1 MANFSVSPGVTTSEI
16 DNTFLTGQPV
26 QAGAAIVGPTV
37 KGPVEIPTL
46 VTSYADYV
54 NRFGDVLISGSNT
67 YSYLTSISAYNYFN
81 NGGTSL
87 IVSRVVSGSYTP
99 AQSTTV
105 SNALTATPGTTASLS
120 FDASTIIT
128 GSATGS
134 FVCIRIELPG
144 VNDFYVSPN
153 SQDYNFFSNLS
164 DTYYSSSGASTN
176 ANTDNYMAVVTSII
190 NSPITDINSIGLS
203 SSYNSGTNIFTIYAS
218 SPGVSLNGVNLYK
231 NTFQGGAGT
240 FIGTLSG
247 GTPNISGN
255 ALVLETL
262 SEGVIMNSSSSLAS
276 DGTLASGSKDNI
288 RWEITNSN
296 TSSGAFNVIVRRGDD
311 KTNSKTILETWNNV
325 NLDPNSSRFIS
336 RVIGDQV
343 IEYNP
348 ATNQIDISAGSFTN
362 QSRYIRVK
370 TLNYLTPNYLNNS
383 GNPVS
388 AYTASIPLN
397 GSGSFTGATGDVKAG
412 ANFYDAI
419 NASNTQGLVAANYD
433 NMVNLLSN
441 KDDYQFNVLS
451 TPGLFDEYHTS
462 TISTIVTNTQ
472 LRGDNLYVVD
482 TVGYSGGV
490 TDAISQASTRDTSY
504 AATYWPWVRVIDP
517 GTGKQVWIPA
527 STLIPGVY
535 AYNDKVAAPW
545 FAPAGI
551 NRGGLSTVLKA
562 KVKLT
567 QGNRDELYENNINPI
582 ATFPKTGI
590 SVFGQKTLQKGAS
603 ALDRVNV
610 RRLMIE
616 LKSYIT
622 QIADTLVFEQNTITT
637 RNNFLS
643 RVNPYL
649 EAIQQ
654 KQGLYAF
661 RVIMD
666 ESNNTPDV
674 IDRNQLIGQIYVQ
687 PSRTAEFI
695 ALDFILLPT
704 GAQFPG

>member
-1 MANFSVSPGVTTSEI
+1 
-16 DNTFLTGQPV
+16 
-26 QAGAAIVGPTV
+26 
-37 KGPVEIPTL
+37 
-46 VTSYADYV
+46 
-54 NRFGDVLISGSNT
+54 
-67 YSYLTSISAYNYFN
+67 
-81 NGGTSL
+81 
-87 IVSRVVSGSYTP
+87 
-99 AQSTTV
+99 
-105 SNALTATPGTTASLS
+105 
-120 FDASTIIT
+120 
-128 GSATGS
+128 
-134 FVCIRIELPG
+134 
-144 VNDFYVSPN
+144 
-153 SQDYNFFSNLS
+153 
-164 DTYYSSSGASTN
+164 
-176 ANTDNYMAVVTSII
+176 
-190 NSPITDINSIGLS
+190 
-203 SSYNSGTNIFTIYAS
+203 
-218 SPGVSLNGVNLYK
+218 
-231 NTFQGGAGT
+231 
-240 FIGTLSG
+240 
-247 GTPNISGN
+247 
-255 ALVLETL
+255 
-262 SEGVIMNSSSSLAS
+262 MNSSSSLAS
-276 DGTLASGSKDNI
+276 DGTLASGSKDNV
-288 RWEITNSN
+288 RWEITNAN

-348 ATNQIDISAGSFTN
+348 ATNQIDISAGSFAN

-370 TLNYLTPNYLNNS
+370 TLNYLTPNYLDNS

-419 NASNTQGLVAANYD
+419 NASNTQGLVAANYT

-451 TPGLFDEYHTS
+451 TPGLFDEYHPS

>member
-26 QAGAAIVGPTV
+26 QAGAAIIGPTV

-67 YSYLTSISAYNYFN
+67 YSYLTSLSAYNYFN

-87 IVSRVVSGSYTP
+87 IVARVVSGSYAP

-105 SNALTATPGTTASLS
+105 TNGLVATPGATASVAI
-120 FDASTIIT
+120 DAVTNFT
-128 GSATGS
+128 NFATGS
-134 FVCIRIELPG
+134 FVGIRISTSD
-144 VNDFYVSPN
+144 NDFWVIPN
-153 SQDYNFFSNLS
+153 SSNVNFFNNLS
-164 DTYYSSSGASTN
+164 DIYYTSSGATTN
-176 ANTDNYMAVVTSII
+176 NNVTNYMNAVVSTI
-190 NSPITDINSIGLS
+190 NNPAADFDNIGLTASFS
-203 SSYNSGTNIFTIYAS
+203 SPTLTISAT
-218 SPGVSLNGVNLYK
+218 SPGVSFNGIGIYSSAP
-231 NTFQGGAGT
+231 AGNSGN
-240 FIGTLSG
+240 IVGTLSG
-247 GTPNISGN
+247 GTNSILAN

-262 SEGVIMNSSSSLAS
+262 SEGIIMNSSSSLAS
-276 DGTLASGSKDNI
+276 DGTLASGSKDNV
-288 RWEITNSN
+288 RWEITNAN
-296 TSSGAFNVIVRRGDD
+296 TSSGTFNVIVRRGDD

-348 ATNQIDISAGSFTN
+348 TTNQIDISAGSFTN
-362 QSRYIRVK
+362 QSRYVRVK
-370 TLNYLTPNYLNNS
+370 TLNYLTPNYLDNS

-535 AYNDKVAAPW
+535 AYNDRVAAPW

-610 RRLMIE
+610 RRLLIE
-616 LKSYIT
+616 LKAYIS

-637 RNNFLS
+637 RNNFVS

-661 RVIMD
+661 KVIMD
-666 ESNNTPDV
+666 ETINTPDV

-687 PSRTAEFI
+687 PARTAEFI
-695 ALDFILLPT
+695 ALDFILQPT
-704 GAQFPG
+704 GATFPG

>member
-87 IVSRVVSGSYTP
+87 IVSRVVSGSYAP

-105 SNALTATPGTTASLS
+105 SNALTATPGATASVAINAVTN
-120 FDASTIIT
+120 FI

-134 FVCIRIELPG
+134 LIGVRISTSD
-144 VNDFYVSPN
+144 NDFWVVPN
-153 SQDYNFFSNLS
+153 NFNINSFNNLS
-164 DTYYSSSGASTN
+164 DIYYTSSGATTN
-176 ANTDNYMAVVTSII
+176 DNLTNYMNAVVSTI
-190 NSPITDINSIGLS
+190 NNPAADFDNIGLTAS
-203 SSYNSGTNIFTIYAS
+203 FS
-218 SPGVSLNGVNLYK
+218 SPTLTISATTPGTSFNGIGVFSGAPA
-231 NTFQGGAGT
+231 GGAGALV
-240 FIGTLSG
+240 GTLSG
-247 GTPNISGN
+247 GTNSVSAN

-262 SEGVIMNSSSSLAS
+262 SEGIIMNSSSSLAS
-276 DGTLASGSKDNI
+276 DGTLASGSKDNV

-348 ATNQIDISAGSFTN
+348 ATNQIDISAGSFAN

-370 TLNYLTPNYLNNS
+370 TLNYLTPNYLDNS

-433 NMVNLLSN
+433 DMVNLLSN

-451 TPGLFDEYHTS
+451 TPGLFDEYHPS

>member
-26 QAGAAIVGPTV
+26 QAGAAIIGPTV

-87 IVSRVVSGSYTP
+87 IVARVVSSSADYT
-99 AQSTTV
+99 
-105 SNALTATPGTTASLS
+105 
-120 FDASTIIT
+120 
-128 GSATGS
+128 SATS
-134 FVCIRIELPG
+134 SAV
-144 VNDFYVSPN
+144 
-153 SQDYNFFSNLS
+153 LS
-164 DTYYSSSGASTN
+164 
-176 ANTDNYMAVVTSII
+176 
-190 NSPITDINSIGLS
+190 SIGS
-203 SSYNSGTNIFTIYAS
+203 
-218 SPGVSLNGVNLYK
+218 V
-231 NTFQGGAGT
+231 
-240 FIGTLSG
+240 
-247 GTPNISGN
+247 TPF
-255 ALVLETL
+255 VLETL
-262 SEGVIMNSSSSLAS
+262 SQGILMNSTSPEVSGSL
-276 DGTLASGSKDNI
+276 TSGSKDNL
-288 RWEITNSN
+288 RWQITNAN
-296 TSSGAFNVIVRRGDD
+296 TSSGVFNVIVRQGDD
-311 KTNSKTILETWNNV
+311 KNNAPIVLESWNNV
-325 NLDPNSSRFIS
+325 NLDPNSSRYIAK
-336 RVIGDQV
+336 VIGDQV
-343 IEYNP
+343 VKYNL
-348 ATNQIDISAGSFTN
+348 TTQQIDISTGSFAN
-362 QSRYIRVK
+362 QSRYVRVK
-370 TLNYLTPNYLNNS
+370 NVVNTPNYLDNN
-383 GNPVS
+383 GNPIT
-388 AYTASIPLN
+388 AYTASIPIN
-397 GSGSFTGATGDVKAG
+397 QTGSFGGATGTVKAG
-412 ANFYDAI
+412 ANFYENI
-419 NASNTQGLVAANYD
+419 GTQTQGLEAGNYT
-433 NMVNLLSN
+433 NMVNLLAN
-441 KDDYQFNVLS
+441 KDDYQFNILS
-451 TPGLFDEYHTS
+451 TPGLIDEYHAS
-462 TISTIVTNTQ
+462 TISTIITNTQ

-482 TVGYSGGV
+482 LVDYNGTVI
-490 TDAISQASTRDTSY
+490 DATAQATTRDTSY
-504 AATYWPWVRVIDP
+504 ASTYWPWVRVVDP

-535 AYNDKVAAPW
+535 AHNDRVAAPW

-582 ATFPKTGI
+582 ATFPKTGV

-603 ALDRVNV
+603 ALDRINV
-610 RRLMIE
+610 RRLLIE
-616 LKSYIT
+616 LKAYIS

-666 ESNNTPDV
+666 ETINTPDV

-687 PSRTAEFI
+687 PARTAEFI
-695 ALDFILLPT
+695 ALDFILQPT
-704 GAQFPG
+704 GATFPG